1 MEKGK
6 RYDVSGLVEAQYEPG
21 SNDKVLRNL
30 LGIKDV
36 KTIDRMEA
44 NALAATTD
52 ALIRKYDQKHQFSAT
67 DISNFH
73 KAWLGNIYQWAGHY
87 RKVNISKDDFTF
99 AMAEQV
105 PNLMNTLQNDQL
117 EKYTPCVFKEKDQ
130 IVKALAEVHTELVL
144 IHPFREGNGRL
155 ARLLSTLMAL
165 QANYPLLNFEILSN
179 GKKQH
184 YYMAVQAGMDRNYD
198 PMEKLFAEIIENSLS
213 SSEKDRQ

>member
-1 MEKGK
+1 LKKGK
-6 RYDVSGLVEAQYEPG
+6 RYDVSGLVEAQYETG

-30 LGIKDV
+30 LGIKDA
-36 KTIDRMEA
+36 KTMDRMEA
-44 NALAATTD
+44 NTLAVTTD
-52 ALIRKYDQKHQFSAT
+52 ALIRKYDQKHQFSAM

-105 PNLMNTLQNDQL
+105 PKLMKTFQNDQL
-117 EKYTPCVFKEKDQ
+117 SQYTPCVYTDKKH
-130 IVKALAEVHTELVL
+130 IIKALAEVHTELVL
-144 IHPFREGNGRL
+144 IHPFREGNGRV

-165 QANYPLLNFEILSN
+165 QANFPLLNFAMLSN
-179 GKKQH
+179 GKKQS
-184 YYMAVQAGMDRNYD
+184 YFMAVQAGMGRNYK

-213 SSEKDRQ
+213 SAEEDRQ